1 MNFFKNIFNKKE
13 EVINSYEI
21 FWKWFQE
28 NEYKFFE
35 TVKNQRNIEKDFFDK
50 LSPQLDKIK
59 SEIYFLT
66 GMADDN
72 TVELIFTP
80 DGIIKNIVFVE
91 ELVAAAPKL
100 SNWKFIALK
109 PATGNMGLHMENYT
123 FAEENLSF
131 YPIVYENYP
140 DEIDIVIAFDQYKEE
155 DNGQIVNGIYIF
167 LDNYLGELNTVT
179 IIDNLTV
186 IAKDDAAQE
195 LIPMEKLK
203 DYLIWREKEFV
214 EQYQATRYE
223 TENDSY
229 SMLEAQLESG
239 NMLLAV
245 INTNLLNWDSKPSHP
260 WMAKL
265 ILNYD
270 GSETNGMPNFN
281 DYELMNAIEDELME
295 FLVNEDGYLNV
306 GRETA
311 EGEREIYFACKD
323 FRKPS
328 KIFYETQ
335 QKYKDVFGI
344 SFTVYKDKYWH
355 QFERFRQ

>member
-13 EVINSYEI
+13 KVDSYES

-28 NEYKFFE
+28 NEQKFHE
-35 TVKNQRNIEKDFFDK
+35 VVKNQRNIEANFFDK
-50 LSPQLDKIK
+50 LSPQLDRVK
-59 SEIYFLT
+59 SELYFLT

-72 TVELIFTP
+72 TAELIFTP

-91 ELVAAAPKL
+91 ELVAAAPNL
-100 SNWKFIALK
+100 PNWKFTALK
-109 PATGNMGLHMENYT
+109 PATGNMGLNMGDYSFDEDK
-123 FAEENLSF
+123 LSF
-131 YPIVYENYP
+131 YPINHENYP
-140 DEIDIVIAFDQYKEE
+140 DEIDIVIAFDEYKEE
-155 DNGQIVNGIYIF
+155 DKNQILNGVYIF

-179 IIDNLTV
+179 IIDNLSV
-186 IAKDDAAQE
+186 IAKDDAEQE
-195 LIPMEKLK
+195 LIPMNKLK
-203 DYLIWREKEFV
+203 DYLTWREKEFV

-260 WMAKL
+260 WLATL
-265 ILNYD
+265 IIKYD
-270 GSETNGMPNFN
+270 GSETNGMPNSR
-281 DYELMNAIEDELME
+281 DYELLNAIEDELME
-295 FLVNEDGYLNV
+295 TLKDEDGYLNV
-306 GRETA
+306 GRETT

-328 KIFYETQ
+328 KIFYETE
-335 QKYKDVFGI
+335 QKYKDVFEI

-355 QFERFRQ
+355 QFERYRQ